1 MTATFSRRS
10 PPLLTDGQT
19 GAEPPTG
26 LAPIDGDHGGRREGD
41 RQHDDVALV
50 ALHAHKVPDD
60 QPAFTVILQKPLDAL
75 ITRLFEQPHDQRLLL
90 SVESDHADVLVSRR
104 GVVDAPED
112 VGSDRFCL
120 NDIGAKE
127 LVLAGA
133 VEVTVKPMQ
142 LIGVASGPAGEG
154 NVVRRFS

>member
-75 ITRLFEQPHDQRLLL
+75 ITRLFETP
-90 SVESDHADVLVSRR
+90 SVVWMPGYLALICRIASIVSIN
-104 GVVDAPED
+104 A
-112 VGSDRFCL
+112 CC
-120 NDIGAKE
+120 
-127 LVLAGA
+127 
-133 VEVTVKPMQ
+133 
-142 LIGVASGPAGEG
+142 
-154 NVVRRFS
+154 